1 MKSVELPDE
10 FVTSKAWL
18 IEFLCGYGNAM
29 VDKSDEHKKSVK
41 QFFVKT
47 VNKS

>member
-18 IEFLCGYGNAM
+18 IEFLCGYGNNIA
-29 VDKSDEHKKSVK
+29 DKSDEHIACVQNLMNILTK
-41 QFFVKT
+41 
-47 VNKS
+47 